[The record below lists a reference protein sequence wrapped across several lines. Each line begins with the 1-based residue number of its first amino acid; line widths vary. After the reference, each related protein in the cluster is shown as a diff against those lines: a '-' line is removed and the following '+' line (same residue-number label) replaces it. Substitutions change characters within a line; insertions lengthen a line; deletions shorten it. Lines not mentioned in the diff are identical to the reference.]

1 MLIGKFCSIQYGELT
16 MCTSCVVCFF
26 FFQILN
32 IFFFFFFFFLQQILA
47 QCEINDSWLVIDF
60 LAKRGAVVQFGPV
73 AAPPSDWVTS
83 HQEFSEVT
91 TAFSKNLA
99 LYKVKSD
106 LKLANTTRNSTS

>member
-1 MLIGKFCSIQYGELT
+1 
-16 MCTSCVVCFF
+16 
-26 FFQILN
+26 
-32 IFFFFFFFFLQQILA
+32 
-47 QCEINDSWLVIDF
+47 

-106 LKLANTTRNSTS
+106 LKLACKYQQEFNFVMLPASNLTFCVVSYILFLFSQNENLPIISNERFPGKFYVEDLEV